1 MKKKEKK
8 KEKKK
13 KKIGIG
19 ISSTA
24 VLQMQFYNSKGVTSS
39 QGINFPN
46 FEYQEIKDAPVTS
59 P

>member
-1 MKKKEKK
+1 M
-8 KEKKK
+8 
-13 KKIGIG
+13 G

-24 VLQMQFYNSKGVTSS
+24 VLQMQFYNSKGVTSA